1 VRKKSTQPEKVETS
15 AERRTR
21 EPREKEDRADVDRR
35 LEIDVSTSSTFL
47 SYEEN
52 NVWVAEQLGE
62 KYVQACGRWELF
74 QRSKSLPGFTQAR
87 ASWAIAWEQYLKS
100 HGYAETSSGRLDIRE
115 LFSRQ
120 FRHDPAGALQRYAF
134 LVSAAAAHGDVAFFD
149 RISNE
154 KRRGARRTR
163 KNPLAFHILYN
174 WLHGFLWLMPSIWGS
189 YYLEKIIGKSVSQEN
204 YEKTRQRLKL
214 VGWECA
220 NKHAIVTGYVPELGE
235 FKFRQ
240 GWTNLVP
247 TVST

>member
-1 VRKKSTQPEKVETS
+1 MRKKSTQPEKVETS

-62 KYVQACGRWELF
+62 KYVQACGRWERF

-134 LVSAAAAHGDVAFFD
+134 LVVGS
-149 RISNE
+149 RST
-154 KRRGARRTR
+154 RR
-163 KNPLAFHILYN
+163 
-174 WLHGFLWLMPSIWGS
+174 PS
-189 YYLEKIIGKSVSQEN
+189 V
-204 YEKTRQRLKL
+204 
-214 VGWECA
+214 
-220 NKHAIVTGYVPELGE
+220 
-235 FKFRQ
+235 FRQ
-240 GWTNLVP
+240 NFERKAAWCEAHAQESAGLPHIVQLAAWFSMADAFYMGGATIWKRSLENR
-247 TVST
+247 